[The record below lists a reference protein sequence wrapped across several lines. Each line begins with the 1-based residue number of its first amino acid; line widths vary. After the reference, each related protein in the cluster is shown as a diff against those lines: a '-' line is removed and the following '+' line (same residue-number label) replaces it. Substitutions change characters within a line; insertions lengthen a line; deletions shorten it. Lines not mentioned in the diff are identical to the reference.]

1 MMIGLTFLAALLAL
15 ALAWYGVV
23 AVALYQDERA
33 RFDTHWRA
41 ALRFAATW
49 PQRAYNDWMAT

>member
-1 MMIGLTFLAALLAL
+1 MIVPLTLLGALLAL
-15 ALAWYGVV
+15 GTAWYGVV

-41 ALRFAATW
+41 AARFAATW
-49 PQRAYNDWMAT
+49 PQRAYNEWKAT